1 MKIFDEILQAEKRIK
16 KFIIK
21 TPLLKSDPLSELSGC
36 NVFLK
41 LESEQITGSFK
52 ARGAFNKLLSIPK
65 GKNVITAS
73 TGNHGLAVGYSAK
86 KLGLNCRVVI
96 PKNISDFKIKKLKEF
111 GIDIEFFGEDCVDAE
126 YFAKRKAEEEGLTYI
141 SPYNDIKVIAGQ
153 GTIGMELKE
162 QIKNIDSVL
171 VPVGGGGMISGI
183 SVFLKSINA
192 KIRIFGCLPENSPV
206 MRESIKKDRI
216 VNMKTEETLSD
227 ATAGGIEEGSITFEI
242 CKKYVDDFFLVSEEE
257 IENAIFTIFENHNK
271 IIEGAGAL
279 PVATLLRFKDRFK
292 DQNVILILSGSNIDW
307 EFFKKRRAS
316 A

>member
-73 TGNHGLAVGYSAK
+73 TGNHGLAAGYSAK